1 MKNFFIE
8 LLDWIYKKRCYCCA
22 SSKEAVPICS
32 KCYNELE
39 FNPPQP
45 DRIIEGVDIFVA
57 GVYEK
62 NLQKIIRGLKYH
74 NKKDLAYYQA
84 KFMYDYWKILDINE
98 QFQVIPV
105 PLHKTRQKQR
115 HYNHMELVAKEFC
128 NLTGFIPNFDLIKR
142 IKHTKPQYKL
152 SRNERMKNLENA
164 FQVDEKNLLSL
175 PILLIDDICTS
186 GATFESMIAEL
197 KKSKIDNDSKCFA
210 TTSPYS

>member
-8 LLDWIYKKRCYCCA
+8 LLYWIYKKRCYCCA

-84 KFMYDYWKILDINE
+84 KFMYDYWKILDINK
-98 QFQVIPV
+98 QFQVILV

-128 NLTGFIPNFDLIKR
+128 NLTGFSPNFDLIKR

-197 KKSKIDNDSKCFA
+197 KKCKIENDIKCFA